1 MYGNRGRLVFLRR
14 SMGEGDQWVM
24 HRYGSGY
31 ENMEKVIWYGVC
43 SC

>member
-1 MYGNRGRLVFLRR
+1 MYGNRGRLVFLCR
-14 SMGEGDQWVM
+14 SMGDQWVM